1 MSLNKVILIGNVG
14 KDPDVHYFDS
24 KSANAKFTLATSE
37 RGYTLANG
45 TQVPEKTEW
54 HNIVARRNQAQ
65 FVEKYVK
72 KGSSLLVEGKL
83 TYRDYTDNTGV
94 KRYVTEIIADR
105 IEFYNSGRPQGQ
117 DATANESGTAPETVE
132 EVKDPAQLIPTPD
145 ASEKA
150 NPEDLPF

>member
-1 MSLNKVILIGNVG
+1 MAGLNKVTLIGNLG
-14 KDPDVHYFDS
+14 RDPEIRRLNSGDPVAS
-24 KSANAKFTLATSE
+24 LRIATSE
-37 RGYTLANG
+37 SWRDKATGDRK
-45 TQVPEKTEW
+45 EKTEW